1 MMQSLSCLALAL
13 LQDDGVVR
21 HDLHLM
27 VIFMGIIMAGV
38 LIGFIGVSIA
48 GIFALRL
55 MYRLQEMAERIEG
68 KVSPMV
74 DKTRVLVE
82 ELGPKVR
89 TITTNVE
96 QISYTVRS
104 KVDEFGATA
113 DEINR
118 TVKDANKRTQAHV
131 ARVDGIVNEAVH
143 TAQNVSRTV
152 QESVRKPVQQIAG
165 IIAGIKRGVE
175 TWVDRSPFKRHVHVV
190 EEDYVGYETSPPP
203 PRYATTMAEERA
215 AERAAAERA
224 AERTRAETSTSTQTS
239 STGETKRMTPYG

>member
-13 LQDDGVVR
+13 LQDDMGGIH
-21 HDLHLM
+21 HDVHLM
-27 VIFMGIIMAGV
+27 MIFMGIIMAGV
-38 LIGFIGVSIA
+38 VLGFLGVGIA
-48 GIFALRL
+48 GLKG
-55 MYRLQEMAERIEG
+55 LQLIRKFEGMAERGEA
-68 KVSPMV
+68 KVGPLL
-74 DKTRVLVE
+74 DKTRAMVDQ
-82 ELGPKVR
+82 LGPKVH

-152 QESVRKPVQQIAG
+152 QEGVRKPVQQIAG

-175 TWVDRSPFKRHVHVV
+175 TWVERSPFKRNVYVV
-190 EEDYVGYETSPPP
+190 EEEYVGYETPPSPPS
-203 PRYATTMAEERA
+203 YTTPSASA
-215 AERAAAERA
+215 AERAAA
-224 AERTRAETSTSTQTS
+224 AERTRAETSTSAQTT